1 MRPPPPPL
9 HLVFLIRNP
18 ASCLTMYT
26 VAGAEW
32 HTAQR
37 MLFGKQWLV
46 ARLLVRAEESRVASI
61 LSLAQATELLAAA
74 AAAQAELV
82 VAAAAQEPEPEAG
95 QPEPEAGSAGSVG
108 VDPMPKERVSE
119 QLRAQQL
126 RCELRDCAVCAG
138 LKGKQVSL

>member
-1 MRPPPPPL
+1 MEESSIISVIQGESL
-9 HLVFLIRNP
+9 HGGGENRLESPSGPRMKNRDGLERQDLV
-18 ASCLTMYT
+18 S
-26 VAGAEW
+26 
-32 HTAQR
+32 
-37 MLFGKQWLV
+37 MLLDD
-46 ARLLVRAEESRVASI
+46 SRVASI

-82 VAAAAQEPEPEAG
+82 VAAAAQEPEPEVG